1 MEVNNERGKSCWR
14 ECARVAEFEWVGG
27 SGWLRWMERERVHGE
42 GRRGTSKGRGTDRR
56 DTRRY
61 GLYRWLKGAGAEGR
75 KSQIG
80 ERVPRARWSAGRW
93 AARDTGHTL
102 GSAHHSPR

>member
-1 MEVNNERGKSCWR
+1 MGGCDGWR
-14 ECARVAEFEWVGG
+14 E
-27 SGWLRWMERERVHGE
+27 REYMVRDAE

-80 ERVPRARWSAGRW
+80 ERVPRARWALGAGQQGIQG
-93 AARDTGHTL
+93 T
-102 GSAHHSPR
+102 P